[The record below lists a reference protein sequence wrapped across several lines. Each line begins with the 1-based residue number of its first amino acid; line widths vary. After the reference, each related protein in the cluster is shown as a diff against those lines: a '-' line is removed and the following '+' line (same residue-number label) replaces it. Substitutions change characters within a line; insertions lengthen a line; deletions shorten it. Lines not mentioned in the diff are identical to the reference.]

1 SWYFNADEIFV
12 GSARVYI
19 EKARTPEE
27 QTRGLM
33 GRKSLAEDHGMLF
46 LFSEAAP
53 RVFWNRN
60 TYIPLDVIWIRDGK
74 VIGASSLPMQ
84 GEEIVQVFSP
94 EAADAVLEVN
104 QGWAARHSVK
114 LGDKVL
120 Y

>member
-1 SWYFNADEIFV
+1 MQKKLFVLGALIILLFLISWYFNADEIFV

-27 QTRGLM
+27 QARGLM

-46 LFSEAAP
+46 LFSGAAP

-84 GEEIVQVFSP
+84 G
-94 EAADAVLEVN
+94 
-104 QGWAARHSVK
+104 
-114 LGDKVL
+114 
-120 Y
+120 